1 MSTPFSTNT
10 RAAPLDT
17 LTWAKRV
24 RVLPEF
30 LGYPPSA
37 FAVVML
43 LVLFATL
50 MEGTGIALVYPI
62 LEIMQS
68 SGDLENLAERSTVFR
83 YTTAAFDFVGLSVT
97 LETMLLVTA
106 SSVVVRQV
114 LTYAV
119 TVVRTHFVQRS
130 VEHVS
135 SRTFRLF
142 ASAGIPY
149 AERLRSGTLVNALL
163 TEAKRTAMFAQ
174 ALQNAASAL
183 LKAVVYVTLLV
194 FVSWKATAFAI
205 LVLIVISLVVSRGS
219 IRGSKLSGRLINSA
233 NDRLTRYISERFA
246 LFRLMKI
253 QGTASVEGRLY
264 AEEVRR
270 LRDLNVDVARR
281 GARIRTLIEGI
292 TVLGG
297 LALVYLTVAMIAL
310 PLPVLGIFLLVL
322 FRLLPVAQEISVSRQ
337 LLAANLQSIYYVD
350 RICLEAQAA
359 AEVDTGTR
367 AFPGLTKSIRFE
379 GVSFAYPPSDDGG
392 RPVPALHDINLTIPA
407 GRTTALL
414 GPSGAG
420 KSTLIDF
427 IPRLRAPTA
436 GRILF
441 DDVLADDIRLADLRA
456 SVAMVSQDTLIIDG
470 TVTENLRYGQP
481 DATEDQVV
489 AAAQAA
495 FADGFIRNLP
505 KGYDTVV
512 GERGVLL
519 SGGQKQRIALARALL
534 ANVPILL
541 LDEPTSALDAE
552 SEQAVQRALETL
564 QAGNDMTIIII
575 AHRLS
580 TVRHADQIVVL
591 ENGRLLGVGTH
602 DSLIES
608 AGWYRKI
615 VELQTGEHVPAPDGV
630 VPAIAGRA
638 RRLTEGSGGA

>member
-1 MSTPFSTNT
+1 MIADPTSDRSKPCHRSSSQPFGSLNNNRPTLGIPLMSTPFSTNT

-264 AEEVRR
+264 
-270 LRDLNVDVARR
+270 L
-281 GARIRTLIEGI
+281 
-292 TVLGG
+292 
-297 LALVYLTVAMIAL
+297 
-310 PLPVLGIFLLVL
+310 
-322 FRLLPVAQEISVSRQ
+322 
-337 LLAANLQSIYYVD
+337 
-350 RICLEAQAA
+350 
-359 AEVDTGTR
+359 
-367 AFPGLTKSIRFE
+367 
-379 GVSFAYPPSDDGG
+379 
-392 RPVPALHDINLTIPA
+392 
-407 GRTTALL
+407 
-414 GPSGAG
+414 
-420 KSTLIDF
+420 
-427 IPRLRAPTA
+427 
-436 GRILF
+436 
-441 DDVLADDIRLADLRA
+441 
-456 SVAMVSQDTLIIDG
+456 
-470 TVTENLRYGQP
+470 
-481 DATEDQVV
+481 
-489 AAAQAA
+489 
-495 FADGFIRNLP
+495 
-505 KGYDTVV
+505 
-512 GERGVLL
+512 
-519 SGGQKQRIALARALL
+519 
-534 ANVPILL
+534 
-541 LDEPTSALDAE
+541 
-552 SEQAVQRALETL
+552 
-564 QAGNDMTIIII
+564 
-575 AHRLS
+575 
-580 TVRHADQIVVL
+580 
-591 ENGRLLGVGTH
+591 
-602 DSLIES
+602 SLIH
-608 AGWYRKI
+608 I
-615 VELQTGEHVPAPDGV
+615 
-630 VPAIAGRA
+630 
-638 RRLTEGSGGA
+638 